1 MCINLSTLTKNE
13 IPADETEKKV
23 FKYLNGNLISKEKDI
38 NDYTTR
44 THTCGELRLSDVG
57 KQVELCGWVEF
68 VRMSKFILLRDI
80 YGTTQIIIDNS
91 VSIVNELS

>member
-1 MCINLSTLTKNE
+1 MTQNE
-13 IPADETEKKV
+13 ILADETETKD

-44 THTCGELRLSDVG
+44 THTCGELCSADVG

-68 VRMSKFILLRDI
+68 VRMNKFILLRDI

-91 VSIVNELS
+91 VSINDLQ